1 MAKEQWGDEFNLFY
15 IFLHKLLVTVR
26 LHILSLKFQR
36 FGLNQVEK
44 MKSLEKY
51 VANTLFLYVKSMLTE
66 SSNDFLEPTFPYQLY
81 MYN

>member
-1 MAKEQWGDEFNLFY
+1 MIFFFFLTTSKVAREQWGDEFNLFY

-44 MKSLEKY
+44 MKSLEKCCENSVSLCKIY
-51 VANTLFLYVKSMLTE
+51 ANGIF
-66 SSNDFLEPTFPYQLY
+66 
-81 MYN
+81 